1 MARLLDDGYLKP
13 YEAAIRGRAQRAADR
28 LRELTQGKTSLA
40 DWANA
45 HNYYGLRKVKVEGEG
60 EQWCFREWAPHAT
73 SMWLVGDF
81 NGWRIDP
88 DFEVFRIEGTD
99 VWERRIPADRIH
111 HGDHYHLEMRWEGGH
126 GERIPAYARYVTQD
140 ERTKLFSA
148 CVWAPET
155 EYQWQHKDF
164 RPETEDGSCVSGLK
178 SSPLI
183 YEAHVGMASEE
194 PRVATYAEFRD
205 NMLPRIK
212 RAGYNTV
219 QLMAVMEHP
228 YYGSFGYHVSSFFAA
243 SSRFGTPDD
252 LKSLVDTAHGMGLR
266 VIMDIVHS
274 HAVAN
279 ERDGLSRFDGT
290 DYQYFHSG
298 PKGWHSAW
306 GSRCFD
312 YGKTDVLHFLLSNCK
327 FWLEEYGFDGYR
339 FDGVTSMLFWN
350 HGLGDAFTD
359 YGMYFNGSVDDDAW
373 VYLNL
378 ANRVIHEVKPSAV
391 TIAEDVSGI
400 PGCAA
405 PVEDCGIGFDYR
417 MAMGEPDFWFRLAEK
432 VRDDDWPMGGV
443 FFELTNKRAE
453 EKVVSYVESHD
464 QALVGGKTFFFQCV
478 DKEIYWGMRK
488 DQQNLVI
495 DRGIALHKMAR
506 LATLALNGGAYL
518 NFMGN
523 EFGHPEWI
531 DFPRAENGWDYSH
544 ARRQWSL
551 RESDELKFKGLGDFD
566 EAMVKTLGERE
577 GFRRKTEDRSCVSCL
592 KSFSPVKLVANEPD
606 KVLAFVRGDFLF
618 VFNFNPMRS
627 FTDYGILVPP
637 ATKWRHLF
645 DTDEVRF
652 GGQGRIQ
659 AGTVYEP
666 TLVHDSERNE
676 LVQQIRL
683 YLPARTA
690 LVLERGW
697 ECEDKKTKGVAVV
710 LSADVRTNAVDFGIM
725 HQHA

>member
-1 MARLLDDGYLKP
+1 MRLLDDAYLRP
-13 YEAAIRGRAQRAADR
+13 YETAIRGRAANAARRA
-28 LRELTQGKTSLA
+28 LELTGGTTSLA

-45 HNYYGLRKVKVEGEG
+45 HNYFGLHRMEDGG
-60 EQWCFREWAPHAT
+60 WIFREWAPHAT

-81 NGWRIDP
+81 NGWKIDP
-88 DFEVFRIEGTD
+88 DFELFRIPGTD
-99 VWERRIPADRIH
+99 TWGRTIAADRIRA
-111 HGDHYHLEMRWEGGH
+111 GDKYHLEMRWEGGR
-126 GERIPAYARYVTQD
+126 GERIPAFARYVTQD
-140 ERTKLFSA
+140 PVTKLFSA
-148 CVWAPET
+148 EVYESKYVWSYKTPVLPP
-155 EYQWQHKDF
+155 D
-164 RPETEDGSCVSGLK
+164 
-178 SSPLI
+178 SSIPFV
-183 YEAHVGMASEE
+183 YEAHVGMATEE
-194 PRVATYAEFRD
+194 RKVGTYAEFRD
-205 NMLPRIK
+205 RVLPRIK
-212 RAGYNTV
+212 AAGYNTV

-266 VIMDIVHS
+266 VIMDLVHS

-298 PKGWHSAW
+298 PKGWHAAW

-312 YGKTDVLHFLLSNCK
+312 YGKTQVLHFLLSNCK

-359 YGMYFNGSVDDDAW
+359 YAQYFNGSVDDDAW

-378 ANRVIHEVKPSAV
+378 ANRVIHEVKPGAM
-391 TIAEDVSGI
+391 TIAEDVSGL
-400 PGCAA
+400 PGVAA
-405 PVEDCGIGFDYR
+405 SVGDCGMGFDYR
-417 MAMGEPDFWFRLAEK
+417 LAMGEPDFWFRLVEK
-432 VRDDDWPMGGV
+432 TRDEDWPMGGI
-443 FFELTNKRAE
+443 FWELTNKRAE

-464 QALVGGKTFFFQCV
+464 QALVGGKTFFFTMADASV
-478 DKEIYWGMRK
+478 YRGMGK
-488 DQQNLVI
+488 NQHGAEI
-495 DRGIALHKMAR
+495 DRAVALHKMAR

-551 RESDELKFKGLGDFD
+551 RDDPNLRFGELADFD
-566 EAMVKTLGERE
+566 AVMTTTLAKARAPLTNCAL
-577 GFRRKTEDRSCVSCL
+577 RAR
-592 KSFSPVKLVANEPD
+592 PVRLVANEAD
-606 KVLAFVRGDFLF
+606 KVLAFVRGSLLF
-618 VFNFNPMRS
+618 VFNFHPTRS
-627 FTDYGILVPP
+627 YTDYGILVPP
-637 ATKWRHLF
+637 ASDWRHLF
-645 DTDEVRF
+645 DTDEPRF
-652 GGQGRIQ
+652 GGQGRLCPGFTY
-659 AGTVYEP
+659 AP
-666 TLVHDSERNE
+666 SLVLDANRRE

-690 LVLERGW
+690 IVLGR
-697 ECEDKKTKGVAVV
+697 V
-710 LSADVRTNAVDFGIM
+710 
-725 HQHA
+725 

>member
-1 MARLLDDGYLKP
+1 MPRLLDDPFLKP
-13 YEAAIRGRAQRAADR
+13 YEAAVRGRADHAFARA
-28 LRELTQGKTSLA
+28 RELTCGKGRLS

-45 HNYYGLRKVKVEGEG
+45 HHYYGLHRDAKGWV
-60 EQWCFREWAPHAT
+60 FREWAPNAT

-81 NGWRIDP
+81 NGWSIDP
-88 DFEVFRIEGTD
+88 EFEIFRLPGTD
-99 VWERRIPADRIH
+99 IWERRFAAKKIH
-111 HGDHYHLEMRWEGGH
+111 HLDKYHLEMRWDGGRD
-126 GERIPAYARYVTQD
+126 ERIPAYARHVTQD
-140 ERTKLFSA
+140 ARTKLFSA
-148 CVWAPET
+148 CVWHPPRP
-155 EYQWQHKDF
+155 YRWRHKKDLRAF
-164 RPETEDGSCVSGLK
+164 SRSTFK
-178 SSPLI
+178 PLI
-183 YEAHVGMASEE
+183 YEAHIGMATEE
-194 PRVATYAEFRD
+194 ERVGTYAEFCR
-205 NMLPRIK
+205 NVLPRIK
-212 RAGYNTV
+212 AQGYNTV

-252 LKSLVDTAHGMGLR
+252 LKKLVDTAHGMGLR
-266 VIMDIVHS
+266 VIMDLVHS

-298 PKGWHSAW
+298 EKGRHSAW

-312 YGKTDVLHFLLSNCK
+312 YGKTDVIHFLLSNCK

-339 FDGVTSMLFWN
+339 FDGITSMLFWN

-359 YGMYFNGSVDDDAW
+359 YAMYFNGSTDDDAW
-373 VYLNL
+373 AYLQM
-378 ANRVIHEVKPSAV
+378 ANRVIHEVNPNAI
-391 TIAEDVSGI
+391 TIAEDVSGM
-400 PGCAA
+400 PGVAA

-432 VRDDDWPMGGV
+432 VKDDDWPMGGI
-443 FFELTNKRAE
+443 FYELTNKRAE

-464 QALVGGKTFFFQCV
+464 QALVGGKTFLFQCV
-478 DKEIYWGMRK
+478 DEAIYRSMRT
-488 DQQNLVI
+488 DQENLAV

-531 DFPRAENGWDYSH
+531 DFPREENGWSYRH

-551 RESDELKFKGLGDFD
+551 RDDRTLRFKALGDFD
-566 EAMVKTLGERE
+566 AAMIATLASKTSRTPLRLL
-577 GFRRKTEDRSCVSCL
+577 C
-592 KSFSPVKLVANEPD
+592 NEPD
-606 KVLAFVRGDFLF
+606 KVLAFLRGDLMF

-627 FTDYGILVPP
+627 FEGYGVLVPP
-637 ATKWRHLF
+637 ATSWQHVM
-645 DTDEVRF
+645 DTDEQRF
-652 GGQGRIQ
+652 GGQGRICPRH
-659 AGTVYEP
+659 VYEP
-666 TLVHDSERNE
+666 VLVRDRGE

-690 LVLERGW
+690 IVLRRAGGFF
-697 ECEDKKTKGVAVV
+697 D
-710 LSADVRTNAVDFGIM
+710 SSIR
-725 HQHA
+725 